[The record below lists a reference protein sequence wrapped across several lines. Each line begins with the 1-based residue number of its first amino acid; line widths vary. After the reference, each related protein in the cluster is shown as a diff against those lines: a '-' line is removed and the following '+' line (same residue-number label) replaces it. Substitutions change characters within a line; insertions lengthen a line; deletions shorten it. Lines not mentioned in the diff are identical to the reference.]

1 MERGLSEPSAKSL
14 LRITPRPS
22 NVLGLQE
29 HRGSLGCLRGLRIS
43 AITDWHCKEDKADDT
58 LDAAPS
64 GSRLKGERSVT
75 DLGARAV
82 METSTVLQY
91 TPTVTSGS
99 MTPPQGYPSN

>member
-1 MERGLSEPSAKSL
+1 MERGFSEPSAQSL

-29 HRGSLGCLRGLRIS
+29 HRGSLGSLRGLKIS

-58 LDAAPS
+58 LDAVPS

-75 DLGARAV
+75 DLGAGL
-82 METSTVLQY
+82 SWK
-91 TPTVTSGS
+91 
-99 MTPPQGYPSN
+99 PPQFSSIPPLSLQGL